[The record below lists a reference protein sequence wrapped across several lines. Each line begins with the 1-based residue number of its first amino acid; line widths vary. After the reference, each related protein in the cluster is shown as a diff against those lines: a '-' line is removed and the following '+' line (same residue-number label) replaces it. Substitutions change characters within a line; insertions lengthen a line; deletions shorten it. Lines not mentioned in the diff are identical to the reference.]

1 MGGGAE
7 GAVSIIKGLAEGIDA
22 CGHRAPL
29 PRGRVCVFVFGGGG
43 GGCSHCPL
51 PGLLPVSGEI

>member
-1 MGGGAE
+1 MGGGAG
-7 GAVSIIKGLAEGIDA
+7 GAASIIKGLVEGIDV

-29 PRGRVCVFVFGGGG
+29 PRGLVCVFVFG

>member
-7 GAVSIIKGLAEGIDA
+7 GAVSIIKGLAERIDA

-29 PRGRVCVFVFGGGG
+29 PWGRRVCVFVFGGGG
-43 GGCSHCPL
+43 QRGDLSDPQH
-51 PGLLPVSGEI
+51 